1 VIVAALLAG
10 AQASAAEKPAVT
22 ASVSEASPFV
32 GQEVVYTI
40 RLPAGVVADGAVAV
54 FPPSP
59 DGFAIVNEA
68 TEPAAASGTE
78 APRFGAEG
86 LSIRLVPTR
95 AGRLTIGPARVV
107 LSLPSAVPDA
117 APPAPGEDDPFF
129 SRGKAGARELRTG
142 PVDLAA
148 RPLPPYAGVDPFSGS
163 VGDFSLSASVDRETV
178 AVGRPATFRV
188 TVSGTGRIVLPS
200 PWRIP
205 VAGGCAVF
213 PEGFRRE
220 AGTRATASYALV
232 GSVPG
237 RCSVGPVSLIFFD
250 PATVKYEQAAAG
262 PLEFLV
268 EPAGDGAA
276 AAMTEAPRP
285 SGAGGA
291 RGAVWLAGALA
302 AGLAAAILLLLRRGG
317 AGTARRRLSAREG
330 CREEGSGGAGPISVR
345 EGDPEDLAALSRS
358 VLRTIRGRAGMPPG
372 EGALTYPEIRDALAR
387 AAVPAAEA
395 DEALR
400 IVQRLDAARYG
411 PVPPVGA
418 VEDGLRAEARR
429 WLGRLTAR
437 GERSPGR

>member
-1 VIVAALLAG
+1 MVAALFAG
-10 AQASAAEKPAVT
+10 GQSSAVANPTVT
-22 ASVSEASPFV
+22 ASVSDASPFV

-40 RLPAGVVADGAVAV
+40 RLPAGVVAEGAVAI
-54 FPPSP
+54 FPPSFE
-59 DGFAIVNEA
+59 GFAVVNEA
-68 TEPAAASGTE
+68 TEPAAASGSE

-86 LSIRLVPTR
+86 LSTRLVPTR
-95 AGRLTIGPARVV
+95 AGSLTIGPARVM
-107 LSLPSAVPDA
+107 LSMPSAVPDA

-129 SRGKAGARELRTG
+129 RRGKAGARELRTG
-142 PVDLAA
+142 PVALAV

-178 AVGRPATFRV
+178 AVGRSATFRV
-188 TVSGTGRIVLPS
+188 TVSGTGRLVLPS

-205 VAGGCAVF
+205 AAGGCAIF
-213 PEGFRRE
+213 PEGSRRE
-220 AGTRATASYALV
+220 AGMRATASFALV

-250 PATVKYEQAAAG
+250 PATVRYEQAAAG
-262 PLEFLV
+262 RLVLRV
-268 EPAGDGAA
+268 EPAEDGAA
-276 AAMTEAPRP
+276 AAPPSSPLP

-317 AGTARRRLSAREG
+317 TGTSRRRLSAREG
-330 CREEGSGGAGPISVR
+330 DRAEGPGGAGQTSVT
-345 EGDPEDLAALSRS
+345 EEDPGDLAALSRS

-387 AAVPAAEA
+387 AEVPAAEA

-400 IVQRLDAARYG
+400 IVQRLDAVRYG
-411 PVPPVGA
+411 PVPPVGP
-418 VEDGLRAEARR
+418 VEDSLRAEARR

-437 GERSPGR
+437 DERSPGR